1 MAKSRKMEALQ
12 LLEVDRLND
21 PYRLS
26 HQLLK

>member
-1 MAKSRKMEALQ
+1 MTKSRKMEVLL